1 MDLGPKSPNN
11 QFVKSELENQAL
23 SNWTNLQM
31 VFCVKQM
38 KKKKVCIEINRPRQ
52 YPRRSVLIYSFSVF
66 LQDIFLSFLPCS
78 LFFLYHPP
86 PLSHSYSTR
95 VYWRVGVDTCHIC
108 SSYQSPCSSCKAETH
123 CSSITSTLM
132 RPKSQHQCI

>member
-1 MDLGPKSPNN
+1 
-11 QFVKSELENQAL
+11 
-23 SNWTNLQM
+23 M

-86 PLSHSYSTR
+86 PSLIPTPH
-95 VYWRVGVDTCHIC
+95 VYTGGLVLILVTSVPPISLHVVAVRLKHTVQV
-108 SSYQSPCSSCKAETH
+108 SPPH
-123 CSSITSTLM
+123 
-132 RPKSQHQCI
+132 